1 MAGAPGALHLAV
13 RDDAGA
19 DSASSLAEDTL
30 VLALEAGPVYCLAV
44 AEPQP
49 IECGLQAVLP
59 LLRVHAM
66 DAYSNASTAANC
78 EVPPLRLFATKHVW
92 KGTIYSSGQRCYPM
106 SACNGRCVV
115 VQALAFGVHACVSS
129 VSVSGTMVIFRQ

>member
-1 MAGAPGALHLAV
+1 MPLPLSHTCLSALTAPHYAAQGCADVFTVRPRVAGAPGALHLAV
-13 RDDAGA
+13 RDDTGP

-59 LLRVHAM
+59 LLRVLAM
-66 DAYSNASTAANC
+66 DAYGNASTVASC
-78 EVPPLRLFATKHVW
+78 EVPPLRHPATMRREWGLAH
-92 KGTIYSSGQRCYPM
+92 RL
-106 SACNGRCVV
+106 R
-115 VQALAFGVHACVSS
+115 VQGL
-129 VSVSGTMVIFRQ
+129 RLP